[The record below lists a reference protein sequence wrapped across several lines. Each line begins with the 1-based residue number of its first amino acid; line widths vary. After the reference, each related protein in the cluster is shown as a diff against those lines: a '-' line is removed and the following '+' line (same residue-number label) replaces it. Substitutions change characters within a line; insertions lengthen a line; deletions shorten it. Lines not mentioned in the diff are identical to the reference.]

1 MKAALTSCYQ
11 PRHSDS
17 SMCDNSTFE
26 RLQTALKHM
35 YVTPILSLC
44 DGMPG
49 DVTHYHIHTKQDHII
64 ALLVSVTNTH
74 SEESS

>member
-1 MKAALTSCYQ
+1 MKAALTCYQ

-17 SMCDNSTFE
+17 PVCDNSMLE
-26 RLQTALKHM
+26 RLQTALKEM
-35 YVTPILSLC
+35 YVTLILSLC

-49 DVTHYHIHTKQDHII
+49 DVTHYHIHTKRDHII

-74 SEESS
+74 SEECS